1 MLHMTSTPPTI
12 ADLQFRYC
20 ERAVQDQP
28 LLQGF
33 AHPPDGVFH
42 FCPMMAR
49 APGALT
55 GFPMRS
61 QPSLQRGPV
70 AEACDKRLSVGLDEG
85 RGCAAAKPRKI
96 GNPFSW
102 ERFRP
107 KKSLGSHSE
116 DARRIRLPGA
126 KQRDPSS
133 SPSDF
138 ILAAHSRAWTGA
150 RRLCRRL
157 STSAW
162 ISIAWFKEMFISSIP
177 YATPRLS
184 KIYHK
189 AIPLTMFL
197 MRHRHLQRSPL
208 GPLKTV

>member
-1 MLHMTSTPPTI
+1 MLKRGVRLVGPDGPSQRVDDYWRRLKARRNVRVLHMTSTPPTI
-12 ADLQFRYC
+12 ADLQSRYC
-20 ERAVQDQP
+20 GRAVQDQP

-33 AHPPDGVFH
+33 AHPPDGLFH

-61 QPSLQRGPV
+61 QPSLQTGPL

-107 KKSLGSHSE
+107 KKSLGSRSE
-116 DARRIRLPGA
+116 DTRRIRLPGA
-126 KQRDPSS
+126 KQRDLHDRQAISFWP
-133 SPSDF
+133 PTRGPGRA
-138 ILAAHSRAWTGA
+138 LADYDA
-150 RRLCRRL
+150 
-157 STSAW
+157 
-162 ISIAWFKEMFISSIP
+162 
-177 YATPRLS
+177 
-184 KIYHK
+184 
-189 AIPLTMFL
+189 
-197 MRHRHLQRSPL
+197 
-208 GPLKTV
+208 V